1 MAKILKM
8 LYAKKIQK
16 EITQVSSIL
25 SLAESYAQIAASRM
39 KKIRESVLGQRQFLK
54 AIESIFRDTL
64 LAYSSKLSE
73 MVWAGKLKEGG
84 KVTFLAHNG
93 KSVAVLISA
102 NTGFYGEVVKN
113 TFEKFLKDIKD
124 KDFEITIIGRLG
136 RNLFLSRE
144 PNRPYTYFELP
155 DYGIDRAKLSE
166 AIKHLVQYEEIHV
179 YYGQYISVVTQTPTT
194 FKISAGTP
202 VSGKVLQPKDKYIF
216 EPNIEKILMFFE
228 TQIFASLFD
237 QAIRE
242 SQLAKL
248 ASRILAMDKAAE
260 NIRKRLRSLRV
271 ERLKFIHKNENKKQ
285 INSLGA
291 IVLSCAK

>member
-1 MAKILKM
+1 MV
-8 LYAKKIQK
+8 YAEEIQK
-16 EITQVSSIL
+16 EISEVSSIL
-25 SLAESYAQIAASRM
+25 NLAESYAQIAASRM
-39 KKIRESVLGQRQFLK
+39 KKIRESVLAQRQFLR
-54 AIESIFRDTL
+54 AIESIFKDTL
-64 LAYSSKLSE
+64 SVYASRLSE

-84 KVTFLAHNG
+84 RVTFLAHNG

-113 TFEKFLKDIKD
+113 TFEKFLEAVKN

-136 RNLFLSRE
+136 KNLFLSYE

-155 DYGIDRAKLSE
+155 DYGIDRDKLSE
-166 AIKHLVQYEEIHV
+166 AIKHLVQYEEIYV
-179 YYGQYISVVTQTPTT
+179 YYGQYISVVTQIPTT

-202 VSGKVLQPKDKYIF
+202 VSGKFSQPKTKYIF

-228 TQIFASLFD
+228 TQIFASLFN

-248 ASRILAMDKAAE
+248 ASRIMAMDKAAE
-260 NIRKRLRSLRV
+260 NIRKRLKSLRV
-271 ERLKFIHKNENKKQ
+271 EKLKFVHKNENKKQ
-285 INSLGA
+285 LNSMGA
-291 IVLSCAK
+291 IVLSAVK